1 MKRFIV
7 YLLLIICCL
16 ALPGS
21 GVAAEKIR
29 VGYSN
34 NPPLSIHDSEGAPQ
48 GLSVDIFNAIAHKQ
62 GWDIVWE
69 LGPTHTLLRQF
80 KEGNLDV
87 HVAVPFDYEL
97 TADFN
102 FTTNS
107 IVADWGALYTRGLGI
122 SNIQDLDGRRI
133 GFADRKSVV

>member
-1 MKRFIV
+1 MVGANIFGFALRQFIYGEYPSLKRFIV

-21 GVAAEKIR
+21 GFAAEKIR

-34 NPPLSIHDSEGAPQ
+34 NPPLSIHDSEGVPQ

-80 KEGNLDV
+80 KE
-87 HVAVPFDYEL
+87 
-97 TADFN
+97 
-102 FTTNS
+102 
-107 IVADWGALYTRGLGI
+107 
-122 SNIQDLDGRRI
+122 
-133 GFADRKSVV
+133 